1 MGPPGVSRAL
11 PEAPCRCG
19 RRRKPAC
26 ASARARR
33 CSRLPPLPD
42 PLRRPSSP
50 PQRRPRHG
58 PRREQEQRQGG
69 AAERQEDHREW
80 ARPRQRRAAAGGARP
95 SASRRVAAPACC
107 WPRAHS
113 PSHWAASGCLPVR
126 SALCS
131 CAALDRCQRLLAC
144 CSWARA
150 AYTPVS
156 TLAPPPHTHSH
167 TYAHPLAPQVI
178 KIGTSSLIHE
188 GYNTLNLSNLARV
201 CEVIKQ
207 LHSEG
212 APGALARSLICKA
225 RVACGSPRWPSS
237 CAFAAAA
244 WHHLLFPTCQP
255 TQFEF
260 TP

>member
-1 MGPPGVSRAL
+1 MVRVRRGTERVSGRFTALFAISRSRITERAASIGKKRAAGSRSGRQRPGGSQRQPCTAWGMKGERGDPMGPPGVSRAL

-156 TLAPPPHTHSH
+156 TLAPPLPTPTRTRTRTHS
-167 TYAHPLAPQVI
+167 P
-178 KIGTSSLIHE
+178 
-188 GYNTLNLSNLARV
+188 
-201 CEVIKQ
+201 
-207 LHSEG
+207 
-212 APGALARSLICKA
+212 
-225 RVACGSPRWPSS
+225 PR
-237 CAFAAAA
+237 
-244 WHHLLFPTCQP
+244 
-255 TQFEF
+255 
-260 TP
+260 